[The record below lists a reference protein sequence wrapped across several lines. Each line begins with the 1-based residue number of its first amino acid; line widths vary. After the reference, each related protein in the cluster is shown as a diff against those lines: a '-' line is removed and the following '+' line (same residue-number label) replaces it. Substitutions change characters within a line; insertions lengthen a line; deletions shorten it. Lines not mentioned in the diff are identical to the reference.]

1 MRVGEN
7 LASRPEITILI
18 LNLTKELELLIR
30 NRLVAIR
37 RNESRLIAATEFGGA
52 AGDSLTVTGRQGC

>member
-7 LASRPEITILI
+7 FTSRPESTIPV

-37 RNESRLIAATEFGGA
+37 RNESRLVAETEFGGA
-52 AGDSLTVTGRQGC
+52 AADSLTVTGRQGC